1 MVLVEYRE
9 SAIPQKW
16 QSPLSE
22 SLLSDDAGLDG
33 ILVISDLP

>member
-9 SAIPQKW
+9 SALPQK
-16 QSPLSE
+16 QLSPLSE

-33 ILVISDLP
+33 ILVISNLL

>member
-9 SAIPQKW
+9 SALPQK
-16 QSPLSE
+16 QLSPLSE

-33 ILVISDLP
+33 ILVIFNLL